1 MKGKLILGLSLMII
15 LTAFSTARAEYF
27 GTPEPLARDGNF
39 SLGVGYAY
47 VSNKYEI
54 TSSSDTFKFEQ
65 NQIYLQ
71 INTFYRY
78 LEFYGR
84 VGGADFRVQDGP
96 GSLSDFSDNSYQ
108 AFVTVGTKGK
118 WDFAPHFSLGPF
130 IEASYF
136 GQHSDKVN
144 GQNVDIGGYYKV
156 DLGLFLQAKFQPVI
170 LYAGPFAYLV
180 RGDISVGSSPG
191 QDFEEKG
198 NFGGAAGIRIN
209 LFNGLAIGLEA
220 QYTEEFSAG
229 GLISYSF

>member
-1 MKGKLILGLSLMII
+1 MKGKLILGLSLMVI
-15 LTAFSTARAEYF
+15 LMAFSTAQAEYF

-39 SLGVGYAY
+39 SLGAGYSY
-47 VSNKYEI
+47 VSNKYEL
-54 TSSSDTFKFEQ
+54 TSSSETFKFKQ

-71 INTFYRY
+71 INAFYRY

-84 VGGADFRVQDGP
+84 VGGADYKVDDGP
-96 GSLSDFSDNSYQ
+96 GSLSDFKDNSYKP
-108 AFVTVGTKGK
+108 FVAVGTKGK

-130 IEASYF
+130 LEASYF
-136 GQHSDKVN
+136 AEHSDQVN
-144 GQNVDIGGYYKV
+144 GQKVDIGGYYKV
-156 DLGLFLQAKFQPVI
+156 DLGLFLQAKFQPVMI
-170 LYAGPFAYLV
+170 YAGPFAYLV
-180 RGDISVGSSPG
+180 RGDISVGSSS

-209 LFNGLAIGLEA
+209 LFKGLDIGLEA

>member
-1 MKGKLILGLSLMII
+1 MKGKLIFVLSLLII
-15 LTAFSTARAEYF
+15 LMAFSAARAEYF

-47 VSNKYEI
+47 LSNKYQF

-71 INTFYRY
+71 VNAFYRY

-84 VGGADFRVQDGP
+84 VGGADFRMKDAP
-96 GSLSDFSDNSYQ
+96 GALSDFSDHSFQ
-108 AFVTVGTKGK
+108 PFVTVGTKGK
-118 WDFAPHFSLGPF
+118 WDFAPHLSLGPF
-130 IEASYF
+130 LEGSYF
-136 GQHSDKVN
+136 AEHSDELN

-156 DLGLFLQAKFQPVI
+156 DIGLFLQAKFQPVI
-170 LYAGPFAYLV
+170 IYAGPFAYIV
-180 RGDISVGSSPG
+180 RGGDISVGSFS

-198 NFGGAAGIRIN
+198 NFGAAAGIRIN
-209 LFNGLAIGLEA
+209 LYKGLNIGVEA
-220 QYTEEFSAG
+220 QYMEELSAG